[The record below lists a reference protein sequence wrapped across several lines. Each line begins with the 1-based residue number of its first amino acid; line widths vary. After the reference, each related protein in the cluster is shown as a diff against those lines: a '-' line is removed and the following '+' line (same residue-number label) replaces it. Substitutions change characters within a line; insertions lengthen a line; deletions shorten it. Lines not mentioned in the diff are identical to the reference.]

1 MIELKQKRKFLKL
14 ENLNCVI
21 LCGGK
26 SSRMGEDKSKLIF
39 KNQTLTQFQVE
50 KFSKIFKNVYVSAKE
65 DKFGAKFKLIKDCL
79 EFEIYSP
86 MLALYSILSNFKD
99 EFVFILSVDSPN
111 LSDKELLKMSAF
123 LEQDYQIIIAKTP
136 SHRHPLCGF
145 YHSSVAH
152 LCKELLEKN
161 EQKIALLFSKAKT
174 HFVEF
179 KDETPFLN
187 LNFYQEYE
195 QFKSEY
201 E

>member
-1 MIELKQKRKFLKL
+1 MIKLKQKRKFLKL

-65 DKFGAKFKLIKDCL
+65 DKFGANFKLIKDCP

-161 EQKIALLFSKAKT
+161 EQKIALLFSKTKT
-174 HFVEF
+174 HFIEF
-179 KDETPFLN
+179 EDETPFLN

>member
-1 MIELKQKRKFLKL
+1 
-14 ENLNCVI
+14 
-21 LCGGK
+21 
-26 SSRMGEDKSKLIF
+26 MGEDKSKLIF

-65 DKFGAKFKLIKDCL
+65 DKFGAKFKLIKDCP

-179 KDETPFLN
+179 EDETPFLN

>member
-1 MIELKQKRKFLKL
+1 MKL

>member
-1 MIELKQKRKFLKL
+1 MKL

-50 KFSKIFKNVYVSAKE
+50 KFSKIFKNVYVSSKE
-65 DKFGAKFKLIKDCL
+65 DKFGAKFKLIKDCP

-174 HFVEF
+174 RFVEF
-179 KDETPFLN
+179 EDETPFLN

>member
-65 DKFGAKFKLIKDCL
+65 DKFEAKFKLIKDCP

-99 EFVFILSVDSPN
+99 EFVFILSVDNPN

-161 EQKIALLFSKAKT
+161 EQKIALLFSKAKA

-179 KDETPFLN
+179 EDETPFLN

>member
-1 MIELKQKRKFLKL
+1 MKL

-26 SSRMGEDKSKLIF
+26 SSRMGQDKSKLIL
-39 KNQTLTQFQVE
+39 KNQNLTQFQVD

-65 DKFGAKFKLIKDCL
+65 DKFENHFSLIKDSL
-79 EFEIYSP
+79 EFEVYSP
-86 MLALYSILSNFKD
+86 MLALYSILSNFKN
-99 EFVFILSVDSPN
+99 EFVFVLSVDSPKVGEN
-111 LSDKELLKMSAF
+111 ELLKMLPF
-123 LEQDYQIIIAKTP
+123 LEQNYKIIIAKTP
-136 SHRHPLCGF
+136 SHKHPLCGF

-152 LCKELLEKN
+152 FCKELLEKN

-174 HFVEF
+174 HFVDFE
-179 KDETPFLN
+179 DESPFLN

>member
-1 MIELKQKRKFLKL
+1 MKL

-65 DKFGAKFKLIKDCL
+65 DKFGAKFKLIKDCP
-79 EFEIYSP
+79 EFKIYSP

-174 HFVEF
+174 HFLEF
-179 KDETPFLN
+179 
-187 LNFYQEYE
+187 
-195 QFKSEY
+195 
-201 E
+201 

>member
-1 MIELKQKRKFLKL
+1 MKL

-65 DKFGAKFKLIKDCL
+65 DKFGAKFKLIKDCP

-86 MLALYSILSNFKD
+86 MLALYSILSNFKN
-99 EFVFILSVDSPN
+99 EFVFVLSVDSPKVGEN
-111 LSDKELLKMSAF
+111 ELLKMLPF
-123 LEQDYQIIIAKTP
+123 LEQNYKIIIAKTP
-136 SHRHPLCGF
+136 LHTHPLCGF
-145 YHSSVAH
+145 YHSSLAQT
-152 LCKELLEKN
+152 CKNFLEKN
-161 EQKIALLFSKAKT
+161 EQQIALLFSKAKT
-174 HFVEF
+174 HFVDFE
-179 KDETPFLN
+179 DESPFLN

>member
-1 MIELKQKRKFLKL
+1 MKL

-39 KNQTLTQFQVE
+39 KNQNLTQFQVE

-65 DKFGAKFKLIKDCL
+65 DKFENHFSLIKDSL
-79 EFEIYSP
+79 EFEVYSP
-86 MLALYSILSNFKD
+86 MLALYSILSNFKN
-99 EFVFILSVDSPN
+99 EFVFVLSVDSPKVGEN
-111 LSDKELLKMSAF
+111 ELLKMLPF
-123 LEQDYQIIIAKTP
+123 LEQNYKIIIAKTP
-136 SHRHPLCGF
+136 LHKHPLCGF

-152 LCKELLEKN
+152 FCKELLEKN

-174 HFVEF
+174 HFVDFE
-179 KDETPFLN
+179 DESPFLN